1 MYELWYTKV
10 FALWSPGVFG
20 FESISQT
27 EELMSRTYLNFVSDN
42 LVLQWTFG
50 LIFFFLNWLAV
61 KISFHDAS
69 PEIFYFNSLIVHS
82 PFNFLTKKV

>member
-1 MYELWYTKV
+1 MNYDTKV

-50 LIFFFLNWLAV
+50 LIFF
-61 KISFHDAS
+61 
-69 PEIFYFNSLIVHS
+69 LID
-82 PFNFLTKKV
+82 